1 MRSGRESYYGRAR
14 SQWRCRRRGARW
26 RWPRGVG
33 GTAQQRA
40 PAARAYQRPH
50 REQQGGKADGEGY
63 ADDRHASRSISRRM
77 RSRIA
82 SVGGAAAAAEGRR
95 RVQRVTRMPT
105 MASPTATAI
114 PGMSQTRRLNPWRRG
129 ASRIH
134 SPYLSTKYWT
144 TWSGRSPV
152 ARRSRITA
160 RIWEAISD
168 GESATE
174 RFWQTTQRS

>member
-1 MRSGRESYYGRAR
+1 
-14 SQWRCRRRGARW
+14 
-26 RWPRGVG
+26 
-33 GTAQQRA
+33 
-40 PAARAYQRPH
+40 
-50 REQQGGKADGEGY
+50 
-63 ADDRHASRSISRRM
+63 M

-82 SVGGAAAAAEGRR
+82 SVGGAAAAAEGRL

-144 TWSGRSPV
+144 TCFFFQAEDGIRGTSVTGVQTCALPISHWAAAGA
-152 ARRSRITA
+152 ARRAPLDRPAAGPPPELVAAGEGAEIVADYASLGLTLGRHPLALLRA
-160 RIWEAISD
+160 RLKRLGQIGRASCRERGLSTD
-168 GESATE
+168 GVAGVT
-174 RFWQTTQRS
+174 RD